1 MPLRDHFHPPLER
14 RRHWEGFHGQW
25 PAVIVQH
32 LAARLPPRYFAEPR
46 VHAGTRVE
54 IDVATFNEEDNP
66 AAPVGDGNGGGVA
79 TAVWAPP
86 RPTRTFP
93 IAFAD
98 PDVYEV
104 QVYDEESGCRLVAAV
119 ELVSP
124 ANKDRPEHRRA
135 FAAKCA
141 AYLQESVSVLVVDV
155 VTERRANLYAE
166 LMQLLGLSD
175 PFLEPEAPPLYAV
188 GCRTICRAEVWQLDT
203 WSERLA
209 VGAPLPTL
217 PLWLARDLAVPLEL
231 EETYEETCRALRIP

>member
-1 MPLRDHFHPPLER
+1 MPLRDHFHPPLGR

-25 PAVIVQH
+25 PGVIVQRLTEH
-32 LAARLPPRYFAEPR
+32 LPPRYFAEPR
-46 VHAGTRVE
+46 VHAGSRVE
-54 IDVATFNEEDNP
+54 IDVATFREEGGP
-66 AAPVGDGNGGGVA
+66 SAAGSGNGSGVA
-79 TAVWAPP
+79 TAVWALP

-93 IAFAD
+93 VTFAD
-98 PDVYEV
+98 PAAYEV
-104 QVYDEESGCRLVAAV
+104 RVYDEEGGYRLVAAV

-141 AYLQESVSVLVVDV
+141 AYLQESVSVTIVDV
-155 VTERRANLYAE
+155 VTERSPSLYAE

-188 GCRTICRAEVWQLDT
+188 ACRTVRRADALHMDT

-209 VGAPLPTL
+209 VGTPLPTL
-217 PLWLARDLAVPLEL
+217 PLWLASELAVPLEL
-231 EETYEETCRALRIP
+231 EDTYEATCRALRIP